1 MQKSVSGFI
10 KKITLITDK
19 LAGVCFFSV
28 MALVLANIIMR
39 NVFKLPILGTVEI
52 TGLLI
57 ATGLGFA
64 LSNCEMLGGNISM
77 DVMTEKLPRGIQ
89 RIIEI
94 VVYIISLGFWAIV
107 VWRIFVYA
115 ETSFINGRVT
125 PTTSIAIYPFI
136 FILGFNVFLLC
147 MVLAYKLV
155 CNIKNRPEESGK
167 STFEV
172 KEKGQ

>member
-1 MQKSVSGFI
+1 
-10 KKITLITDK
+10 
-19 LAGVCFFSV
+19 

-64 LSNCEMLGGNISM
+64 LSNCEMLGGNIAM
-77 DVMTEKLPRGIQ
+77 DVLTEKFPQRIQ

-94 VVYIISLGFWAIV
+94 AVYIISLGFWAIV
-107 VWRIFVYA
+107 VWRIFVFA
-115 ETSFINGRVT
+115 DTSFINGRVT
-125 PTTSIAIYPFI
+125 PTTSIPIYPFI

-147 MVLAYKLV
+147 VVLAYRLV
-155 CNIKNRPEESGK
+155 CTIKDRPEESGK
-167 STFEV
+167 SSNEI
-172 KEKGQ
+172 KEESQ